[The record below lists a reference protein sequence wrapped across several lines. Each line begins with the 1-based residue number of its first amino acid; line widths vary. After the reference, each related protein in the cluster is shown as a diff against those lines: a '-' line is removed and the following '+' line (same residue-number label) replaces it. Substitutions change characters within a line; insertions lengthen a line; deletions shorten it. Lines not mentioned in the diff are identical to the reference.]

1 MSFCNRT
8 EKRRLRVDA
17 KMGDESPY
25 EPHIVPMMAL
35 GRHFKIG
42 DLYDYCSDRILTGM
56 LNIL

>member
-1 MSFCNRT
+1 
-8 EKRRLRVDA
+8 
-17 KMGDESPY
+17 MGDESPY

-56 LNIL
+56 LNILKLGIVKHFGYILVQDH